1 MTFSRVSNFLRTS
14 LQKILLSPPLFDYFK
29 IKNMAR
35 SHQFKSIIKR
45 LEEDF
50 SRHARSSQRLTS
62 LNEQRLLALYQAS
75 QKLNT
80 IIDPEQLFR
89 EVIKLISELLKAER
103 VVILLLEEGD
113 LKIKIASNIDD
124 QSERNALHFSRSI
137 VNTVMHD
144 YRPIFSTNALQDNR
158 FSQFQTIQKLEILS
172 LICVPILLGN
182 RAIGTIYVDNRHLT
196 NIFTE
201 EDVNF
206 LQAFA
211 NLLGIAIRNALAYK
225 EIEQL
230 NRSLEE
236 KVEQRTAELRRTIRE
251 LKETQEKW
259 IQSEKMASLGRLIA
273 GFMHEFNNPIN
284 FIYSNIPHLE
294 EYTRRLV
301 EALQEALPLLPKE
314 EQERLK
320 NEKDLQFILTDFEK
334 LIAGIREGAQR
345 SRQIIEDLKNF
356 SPSKLL
362 QQESIDWN
370 SNLQQLVQAFQD
382 NLKRSLTIELDF
394 QENFRIRGSRVE
406 INHALMQLLKNAEQA
421 GAQTIRIESNRE
433 KDWLVCRISDD
444 GRGIPPEIRKHIFDP
459 FFTTKEVGEGM
470 GIGLS
475 LVYST
480 VKHHQGDIEVSSQPG
495 QGTTFVIKLPLE
507 NSKNSASTGTKS

>member
-1 MTFSRVSNFLRTS
+1 
-14 LQKILLSPPLFDYFK
+14 
-29 IKNMAR
+29 MAR

-50 SRHARSSQRLTS
+50 SRLARSSQRLAS
-62 LNEQRLLALYQAS
+62 LNEQRLMALYQAS

-89 EVIKLISELLKAER
+89 EVVKLISELLKAER

-124 QSERNALHFSRSI
+124 QSERNALHFSRSV

-144 YRPIFSTNALQDNR
+144 YQPIYSTNALQDNR

-172 LICVPILLGN
+172 FICVPILLGN

-196 NIFTE
+196 NIFSE

-225 EIEQL
+225 EIEML

-236 KVEQRTAELRRTIRE
+236 KVEQRTAELQRTIQE

-301 EALQEALPLLPKE
+301 EAFQEALPLLPRE

-320 NEKDLQFILTDFEK
+320 KEKDLQFILHDFEK

-362 QQESIDWN
+362 EQETIDWN
-370 SNLQQLVQAFQD
+370 HNLQQLVQAFQD
-382 NLKRSLTIELDF
+382 NLKRPLQIKISF
-394 QENFRIRGSRVE
+394 QEEFSIMGSRVE
-406 INHALMQLLKNAEQA
+406 LNHALMQLLKNAEQA
-421 GAQTIRIESNRE
+421 GAKTIRIETRGEN
-433 KDWLVCRISDD
+433 DQLVCRISDD
-444 GRGIPPEIRKHIFDP
+444 GQGIPAKYLKHIFDP

-480 VKHHQGDIEVSSQPG
+480 IKHHQGDIEVSSRPG
-495 QGTTFVIKLPLE
+495 QGTTFTIRIPLARL
-507 NSKNSASTGTKS
+507 KH